1 MPILKTLSKAT
12 REKERF
18 AIPKSVQDAIPIRRI
33 WPDGIFQVGNRFSKS
48 FSFTDINYAIAGK
61 DDKTTMFLD
70 YSELLNALDSG
81 AFAKITIHNRRVNKK
96 EFERSLLLPMKGDSL
111 DPFRLE
117 YNEML
122 ISKVTGTNNSVVQ
135 DRCLTISVAKRT
147 VEEARAYFARVG
159 TDIVT
164 HLAQLSSVGQELDD
178 SARLRIFRDFFRGDE
193 PDAFAFDLKEHM
205 RKGHSFKDWFC
216 PDSLEF
222 QKDHFRINDRWGRV
236 LYLQN
241 YASYIKDSM
250 VSELCDLNRSLM
262 LSIDILPVP
271 TDEAVREIQNKLLGV
286 ETNAANWQRKQNAA
300 QNYSAVLP
308 YDMEQQRQ
316 ETKEMLDDLTNRDQ
330 RMMLGLV
337 TLVHLADSREQ
348 LDSDTETL
356 LTVTRKNLC
365 QMGVLR
371 WQQQD
376 GLDTVLPYGLRKIQA
391 LRTLTTESTAVLIPF
406 RAQEIL
412 QSGGIY
418 YGQNAVSKNLIVADR
433 RKLLNG
439 NSFRLGVSGSG
450 KSFSAKE
457 EIVSIALSTEDDI
470 LILDPESEF
479 GHLTKALGGEVVR
492 VSASSGT
499 HINALDM
506 DKAYGDERSP
516 LIEKSEFVLS
526 LFEQLI
532 GVGGISA
539 REKSI
544 LDRCTYDVY
553 QEYIANG
560 YQGQPPTLQDLY
572 RSLLKQPEP
581 EARGLALSSELF
593 ITGSLNTFAKPTNV
607 NTRARIIAYDIRELG
622 EQLMPIGMLVTLDA
636 IFNRVIQNWKKG
648 KTTWVFADE
657 FYLLFRY
664 QYSADFFYKLWKR
677 IRKYNG
683 LVTGLTQNVEELLC
697 SDTARLMLANSEF
710 LILLNQSK
718 TDRDE
723 LASLLNISETQ
734 LGYITNVAAGC
745 GLIRCAGNIVPF
757 ENSFPRNTRLYQLM
771 TTKPDEVLRKLI
783 KQRPPASVGPEGAAR
798 CI

>member
-1 MPILKTLSKAT
+1 MPIIKTLLKAT
-12 REKERF
+12 KLEKEKF
-18 AIPKSVQDAIPIRRI
+18 KIPKSVQDAIPIQRI
-33 WPDGIFQVGNRFSKS
+33 WPDGIFQVGSRFSKT
-48 FSFTDINYAIAGK
+48 FSFTDINYSIASK
-61 DDKTTMFLD
+61 EDKTAMFLD

-81 AFAKITIHNRRVNKK
+81 ASAKITINNRRIDKA
-96 EFERSLLLPMKGDSL
+96 EFEKSLLLPMKEDGL
-111 DPFRLE
+111 DHYRKE

-122 ISKVTGTNNSVVQ
+122 LSKVTGTNNSVVQ
-135 DRCLTISVAKRT
+135 DRYITITVAKKT
-147 VEEARAYFARVG
+147 IDEARTYFARVG
-159 TDIVT
+159 TDLIT
-164 HLAQLSSVGQELDD
+164 HLSQLSSIGRELDAA
-178 SARLRIFRDFFRGDE
+178 ARLQIFRDFFKGGE
-193 PDAFAFDLKEHM
+193 SAAFAFDLKEHM
-205 RKGHSFKDWFC
+205 KKGHSFKDWLC
-216 PDSLEF
+216 PDSMEF
-222 QKDHFRINDRWGRV
+222 QKDHFRLNDRWGRV
-236 LYLQN
+236 LYLQG

-250 VSELCDLNRSLM
+250 IAELCDMDRSLM
-262 LSIDILPVP
+262 LSIDILTVP

-300 QNYSAVLP
+300 NNFSAVLP
-308 YDMEQQRQ
+308 YDMEQQRK

-330 RMMLGLV
+330 RMMFGLV
-337 TLVHLADSREQ
+337 TLVHLADTKEQ

-356 LTVTRKNLC
+356 LTTARKHLC
-365 QMGVLR
+365 QMSVLR
-371 WQQQD
+371 WQQKD
-376 GLDTVLPYGLRKIQA
+376 GLDTALPYGLRRIQA

-412 QSGGIY
+412 QNGGIY
-418 YGQNAVSKNLIVADR
+418 YGQNAVSKNMIVADR

-457 EIVSIALSTEDDI
+457 EIVSIALSTNDDI

-479 GHLTKALGGEVVR
+479 GFLVEALGGEVIR
-492 VSASSGT
+492 VSASSDT
-499 HINALDM
+499 HLNAMDM
-506 DKAYGDERSP
+506 DKAYGDERNP
-516 LIEKSEFVLS
+516 LIEKSEFILS
-526 LFEQLI
+526 LFEQL
-532 GVGGISA
+532 VGAGNVSA
-539 REKSI
+539 KEKSI

-553 QEYIANG
+553 REYMANNYEG
-560 YQGQPPTLQDLY
+560 EPPTLKDLY
-572 RSLLKQPEP
+572 HSLLKQPEP

-593 ITGSLNTFAKPTNV
+593 ITGSLNTFAQRTNV
-607 NTRARIIAYDIRELG
+607 DTKARIIAYDIRELG

-664 QYSADFFYKLWKR
+664 EYSADFFYKLWKR

-683 LVTGLTQNVEELLC
+683 LVTGLTQNVEELLR

-710 LILLNQSK
+710 LILLNQSA

-723 LASLLNISETQ
+723 LAGLLHISENQ

-757 ENSFPRNTRLYQLM
+757 ENSFPRSTRLYQLM
-771 TTKPDEVLRKLI
+771 TTKPDEALRG
-783 KQRPPASVGPEGAAR
+783 V
-798 CI
+798 